1 MALIQKS
8 SNPALNDKII
18 QGLNI
23 QETAAHYEPMTVS
36 GAVNK
41 SFVLLA
47 LAIAS
52 AMFTW
57 TQTLGTG
64 QINPLFLWGGGIG
77 GFIVAMITI
86 FRPQSSNITAP
97 LYAVLEGLFLGAISA
112 VYASAYDGIVLQAVG
127 LTFGT
132 FLTLLLAYRSGL
144 IQVTDKMR
152 WGIVAATGGIFFI
165 YLLSWIMS
173 MFGST
178 FSLPHNS
185 GWVGIGFSLLV
196 VVVAALNL
204 ILDFD
209 FIDKAAQARAPKY
222 MEWYGA
228 FGLMVTLV
236 WLYLEF
242 LRLLSKLRD

>member
-8 SNPALNDKII
+8 SNPAMNEKII
-18 QGLNI
+18 QGLYV
-23 QETAAHYEPMTVS
+23 EKATVAHEPMTVA

-41 SFVLLA
+41 SFILLA
-47 LAIAS
+47 LALAS
-52 AMFTW
+52 AVITW

-64 QINPLFLWGGGIG
+64 QVNPILMWGGAIG
-77 GFIVAMITI
+77 GFVVALITI

-97 LYAVLEGLFLGAISA
+97 IYAVLEGLFLGAVSA
-112 VYASAYDGIVLQAVG
+112 MYASLYDGIVLQAVA

-132 FLTLLLAYRSGL
+132 FLTLLLAYRSGW
-144 IQVTDKMR
+144 IRVTDKMR

-165 YLLSWIMS
+165 YMLSWIMS
-173 MFGST
+173 LFGST

-209 FIDKAAQARAPKY
+209 FIDKAAEARAPKY
-222 MEWYGA
+222 MEWYSA
-228 FGLMVTLV
+228 FGLLVTLV